1 MMDFKEFRRLY
12 TGDPATLHIT
22 MELLLQNGRELLLG
36 TTESEIVS
44 SLQCVLQNFFTGEK
58 LREMAGIAKRLA
70 ALETSVLLDYMKRA
84 ALAAEKDREPEA
96 VTLTSAEADG
106 RALGIDLGYAVLET
120 SVTLPEPD
128 APVEVGVKLVFPG
141 GERQDIAMVRPTE
154 PRPGCEVL
162 VWTEPE
168 DDDYTAHF
176 HVAARE
182 EDLVS

>member
-1 MMDFKEFRRLY
+1 MMNFKEFRRLY

-22 MELLLQNGRELLLG
+22 MELLLQNGREILLG

-44 SLQCVLQNFFTGEK
+44 SLQGVLQNFFTAEK
-58 LREMAGIAKRLA
+58 LREMVGIAKSLA
-70 ALETSVLLDYMKRA
+70 ALETS
-84 ALAAEKDREPEA
+84 AAEKDQAPEC
-96 VTLTSAEADG
+96 VTLTAAQADG

-128 APVEVGVKLVFPG
+128 APVEVAIELVFPG
-141 GERQDIAMVRPTE
+141 GERQDIAVVRPTE

-168 DDDYTAHF
+168 EDDYTAYF

>member
-1 MMDFKEFRRLY
+1 MMNFKEFRRLY

-22 MELLLQNGRELLLG
+22 MELLLQNGRE
-36 TTESEIVS
+36 I
-44 SLQCVLQNFFTGEK
+44 LQNFFTAEK
-58 LREMAGIAKRLA
+58 LREMVGIAKSLA

-84 ALAAEKDREPEA
+84 ALAAEKDQEPEC
-96 VTLTSAEADG
+96 VTLTAAQADG

-128 APVEVGVKLVFPG
+128 APVEVAIELVFPG
-141 GERQDIAMVRPTE
+141 GERQDIAVVRPTE

-168 DDDYTAHF
+168 EDDYTAYF